1 MKTSARNQLQGTVT
15 AIHPGAV
22 NATVEISLNDHD
34 RLSAMITMDS
44 LAEMKLGP
52 GSQVMALIKAPS
64 VLIVLDDP
72 TIKLSAR
79 NNLRGTVAHITRGAV
94 NADVV
99 LELPGGATLS
109 AIITLE
115 SLDHLGLE
123 IGQPACAVFKAGSV
137 ILGVKV

>member
-1 MKTSARNQLQGTVT
+1 
-15 AIHPGAV
+15 
-22 NATVEISLNDHD
+22 
-34 RLSAMITMDS
+34 MITMDS

-52 GSQVMALIKAPS
+52 GSQVLALIKAPS

-79 NNLRGTVAHITRGAV
+79 NNLRGTVARIIRGAV

-99 LELPGGATLS
+99 LELPGGTTLS
-109 AIITLE
+109 AIITNE

-123 IGQPACAVFKAGSV
+123 IGQPARAVFKAGSV
-137 ILGVKV
+137 ILGVKI